1 MNVEMKMAVSS
12 SGVPVAVGGT
22 AAAVKVGIV
31 QDGGIGMNAAP
42 LSASAP
48 VSAGCIDAAIQAG
61 IGAAY
66 YATEG
71 EYYDG
76 AYNVTPTD
84 HEQILQTANKIMAR
98 NVVVAPIPSN
108 YGKISYNGSTITVS

>member
-1 MNVEMKMAVSS
+1 MNVEMKMVVSS

-22 AAAVKVGIV
+22 AAAVQVGIV

-66 YATEG
+66 YSIEG
-71 EYYDG
+71 EIYDG
-76 AYNVTPTD
+76 PYSATPSD
-84 HEQILQTANKIMAR
+84 HEQVLQTANKVMTR
-98 NVVVAPIPSN
+98 DVVIAPIPSN